1 MINNKLVN
9 NKDFFLIDWKCLFQF
24 LLLIYWLFYIKGW
37 ERKISIRENL
47 VEISVEDVSDGL
59 DKCTDY
65 F

>member
-1 MINNKLVN
+1 MKILKIV
-9 NKDFFLIDWKCLFQF
+9 WKYLFQF

-59 DKCTDY
+59 NKYTDY